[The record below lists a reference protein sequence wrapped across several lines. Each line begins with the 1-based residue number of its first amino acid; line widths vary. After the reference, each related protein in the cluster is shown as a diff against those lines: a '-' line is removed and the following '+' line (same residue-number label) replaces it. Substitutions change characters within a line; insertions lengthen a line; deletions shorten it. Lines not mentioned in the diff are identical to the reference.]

1 MTTLTRPAP
10 SSQSRPDRTRRRRRF
25 EETPGLWLC
34 PALATLA
41 FVLWGIG
48 DPQLGT
54 DELVTW
60 DVGTRSTTRILSL
73 LHHVDAVHGA
83 YYLLMHGWIAVWG
96 DSHTALRLPS
106 ALAMSATAAVVALIG
121 RRILTP
127 RAGLCAGLLLALVPA
142 VSRFGHEARGYA
154 LVVLAATLATLL
166 LLRALD
172 ASRSG
177 WRWAAY
183 GLCVAAAGLLHLIV
197 LTVLTAHLALVLLRA
212 RRERRVP
219 WGFGFAAAAGV
230 ACAVP
235 VILLGRSQASR
246 QLFWL
251 AKPDGWGLAGI
262 WPQLFASTLCAGAV
276 VALAALAWKG
286 RPEALL
292 LCVTTVLAPPLV
304 LWAASHGDVSYFRFQ
319 YLLFTVPAW
328 ALLAG
333 AGLAGATRSWLT
345 AGVCLAVLAV
355 LVLPDQRRMRGEF
368 EHDVPHGADY
378 AGAAR
383 TIRTY
388 LRPGDGAVYVRGA
401 PWMLDQGVRYYLR
414 RGTGPR
420 EVFLASTA
428 AENDEL
434 YPVHCARPAGCL
446 RGERRIWVVVPGS
459 HADPLDAVPAGQARV
474 LRARYTT
481 YGTERLG
488 GLTVALL
495 ERTP

>member
-10 SSQSRPDRTRRRRRF
+10 SVETRPDRSRRRRRL
-25 EETPGLWLC
+25 EETPGLWMG
-34 PALATLA
+34 PALTTLA
-41 FVLWGIG
+41 FVLSGIG
-48 DPQLGT
+48 APQLGT

-60 DVGTRSTTRILSL
+60 EVGTRSTGRILSL
-73 LHHVDAVHGA
+73 LHHVDAVHGT
-83 YYLLMHGWIAVWG
+83 YYLLMHGWMSVWG
-96 DSHTALRLPS
+96 DGHTALRLPS

-121 RRILTP
+121 RRIFTP
-127 RAGLCAGLLLALVPA
+127 RAGLCAGLLFALVPM

-172 ASRSG
+172 APRARR
-177 WRWAAY
+177 RWAAY
-183 GLCVAAAGLLHLIV
+183 GLCVAVVGLLHLIA
-197 LTVLTAHLALVLLRA
+197 LTVLTGHLAAVLLRA

-219 WGFGFAAAAGV
+219 WGFCLAAAAGV

-251 AKPDGWGLAGI
+251 AEPDGWGLAGI
-262 WPQLFASTLCAGAV
+262 WPQLFASALCAGAV
-276 VALAALAWKG
+276 IMLAALAWKS
-286 RPEALL
+286 RPDALL
-292 LCVTTVLAPPLV
+292 LCATTALAPPLV

-328 ALLAG
+328 ALAAG
-333 AGLAGATRSWLT
+333 AGLAGATRSRLT
-345 AGVCLAVLAV
+345 AGVALAVLAV
-355 LVLPDQRRMRGEF
+355 LVLPDQRRMRGEY

-383 TIRTY
+383 TIQKY
-388 LRPGDGAVYVRGA
+388 VRPGDGAVYVRGA
-401 PWMLDQGVRYYLR
+401 PWMLDQGVRYYLG
-414 RGTGPR
+414 RGPAPR
-420 EVFLASTA
+420 EVFLAATA

-434 YPVHCARPAGCL
+434 YPVHCARPAACL
-446 RGERRIWVVVPGS
+446 KDERRIWVVVPGS
-459 HADPLDAVPAGQARV
+459 PSDALDAVPADQSRV

-481 YGTERLG
+481 YGTERLD